1 MAASSRVPSPLP
13 PKTPNHDGDPPP
25 IPGLT
30 VPELQ
35 ILKSACFAAQER
47 AYCPYSRFHVG
58 CAILTKPNNL
68 NSNVTP
74 QPSPPTIIEGANVE
88 NASYPVGTCAE
99 RVALGTA
106 VASHG
111 CRKGN
116 FRAMAVVTDT
126 PSMPIFMYSKSGE
139 YEVMTVEQLLPMA
152 FLPETLHSTTAAT
165 PNVETSNSLLVPF
178 PSTPGR

>member
-1 MAASSRVPSPLP
+1 MLRSPLPGSSRATSPHP
-13 PKTPNHDGDPPP
+13 PKTPQHNHENDAPP

-35 ILKSACFAAQER
+35 ILKSACLAAKER
-47 AYCPYSRFHVG
+47 AYCPYSHFPVG

-68 NSNVTP
+68 NSHVTP
-74 QPSPPTIIEGANVE
+74 QPSPPNIIDGANVE

-126 PSMPIFMYSKSGE
+126 VSSKDGKGLKGFDLS
-139 YEVMTVEQLLPMA
+139 
-152 FLPETLHSTTAAT
+152 ETMEI
-165 PNVETSNSLLVPF
+165 V
-178 PSTPGR
+178 